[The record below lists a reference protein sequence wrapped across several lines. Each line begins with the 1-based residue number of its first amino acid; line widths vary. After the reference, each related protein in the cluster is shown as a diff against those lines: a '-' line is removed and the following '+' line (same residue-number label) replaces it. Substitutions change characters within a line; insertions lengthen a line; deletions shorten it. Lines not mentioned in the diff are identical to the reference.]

1 MRTPDELEQLLND
14 VLSPETSEDIRTTTL
29 DQGLTALRQ
38 RKRKRVLIQ
47 RAGICAAAAFVLI
60 ALVVS
65 LTPSTEKPSTSV
77 AAVSVPSAPVD
88 KTVPGTNIRIISDEE
103 LFALFPDRPLA
114 LVGPKGH
121 QELIFL
127 DEKPVATQ

>member
-1 MRTPDELEQLLND
+1 MRTPDELDQLLND

-47 RAGICAAAAFVLI
+47 RVGVCTAAASVLI

-65 LTPSTEKPSTSV
+65 LTPPTEKPSTSV
-77 AAVSVPSAPVD
+77 AAVSPAPVD